1 VKQVT
6 FSPRHHQLTNI
17 NTWTPDSQW
26 LVFDVRPSGASFTSE
41 TVERVQIHSGTT
53 EVIWRAQ
60 QGAYVGV
67 ITVNPQLPERY
78 VFIHSPENPDENW
91 QYDFHHRRG
100 VTVCGGQAANLDAL
114 SITAPYFPGALRG
127 GSHVHVWSPDGQ
139 YLSFTYNDHVLHER
153 DPALDLRNV
162 GVAVPFGPV
171 NPPLRHSREYAGS
184 HWCTL
189 VSRTT
194 PEPQPGSDEINRAYE
209 EGWVG
214 NQGYLKP
221 NGERQRYALAFIGDT
236 RSVQGETIPELFIVD
251 LPDNEAA
258 WKTQGDAPLAGTPE
272 TMPAPPAGVYQKRL
286 TYTHHCAWP
295 GLVNQPRHW
304 VRASPDGEHI
314 AFLMRDNNGVV
325 QVWLVSPNGGECRQL
340 TRLAHDVQSAI
351 NWHPAGKWLG
361 FISEQKIVMC
371 SYPEGKILELTA
383 PQEEISGDAV
393 VFSPDGQFIAWMQ
406 PDEQGFR
413 QIYICQTGC

>member
-1 VKQVT
+1 MKQVT

-251 LPDNEAA
+251 LPDNEVA
-258 WKTQGDAPLAGTPE
+258 WKTQSDAPLAGTPE

-340 TRLAHDVQSAI
+340 TRLVHDVQSAI

>member
-1 VKQVT
+1 MKQVT

-41 TVERVQIHSGTT
+41 TVERAHIQTGAT

-60 QGAYVGV
+60 QGAHVGV

-78 VFIHSPENPDENW
+78 VFIHGPENPDENW

-100 VTVCGGQAANLDAL
+100 VTVCDGMAANLDAF

-162 GVAVPFGPV
+162 GVAAPFGPV
-171 NPPLRHSREYAGS
+171 NPPLHHSREYAGS

-194 PEPQPGSDEINRAYE
+194 PEPQPGSDDINRAYE

-214 NQGYLKP
+214 HQGYLKS

-236 RSVQGETIPELFIVD
+236 RSAQGKTIPELFIAD

-258 WKTQGDAPLAGTPE
+258 WKTQGDAPLAGTPD
-272 TMPAPPAGVYQKRL
+272 TMPAPPAGINQKRL
-286 TYTHHCAWP
+286 TYTHHRTYP

-304 VRASPDGEHI
+304 VRASPDGENI
-314 AFLMRDNNGVV
+314 AFLMRDDSGVV

-340 TRLAHDVQSAI
+340 TQLEHDVQSAI
-351 NWHPAGKWLG
+351 NWHPTGKWLG
-361 FISEQKIVMC
+361 FICEQKVVMC
-371 SYPEGKILELTA
+371 SYPEGKIRELTS
-383 PQEEISGDAV
+383 PQKEISGDAV

-413 QIYICQTGC
+413 QIFICHTGC

>member
-1 VKQVT
+1 MKQVT

-60 QGAYVGV
+60 QGAHVGV

-251 LPDNEAA
+251 LPDNEVA

>member
-1 VKQVT
+1 MKQVT